1 MALRHAAE
9 RVDRQMVDYMRAHAI
24 PGPWPAREQVLVCV
38 DESVDA
44 ERLVRVAARPAER
57 RGAAWVAVTVENTRS
72 YALTEEKKDYV
83 SKALRLVSQ
92 LGGETT
98 ILQGEDVVSTILRYA
113 RERNAT
119 QIIVGRASRRP
130 WFKRLGPR

>member
-1 MALRHAAE
+1 MPPSGSTGRWSTICGRTRFPAPGR
-9 RVDRQMVDYMRAHAI
+9 RAS
-24 PGPWPAREQVLVCV
+24 EVLVCV

-44 ERLVRVAARPAER
+44 ERLVRGRTAER

-98 ILQGEDVVSTILRYA
+98 ILQGEDVVATILHYA

>member
-1 MALRHAAE
+1 M
-9 RVDRQMVDYMRAHAI
+9 
-24 PGPWPAREQVLVCV
+24 
-38 DESVDA
+38 
-44 ERLVRVAARPAER
+44 RVAAHRTER

-98 ILQGEDVVSTILRYA
+98 ILQGEDVVATILHYA

-130 WFKRLGPR
+130 WFKRMGPR